1 MPSGFLEL
9 DRVAGRY
16 GGHVAV
22 EDLSLSLGPAQ
33 RLVLLGPPAAG
44 KSVVLALLAGFLRPS
59 AGSIWLAGNDIT
71 RVAARARRIGL
82 VSGKDTLFPHMTL
95 LDNVA
100 FGLKMRGLDRTERR
114 RLAGEALGRL
124 GLESF
129 ATRYPRHLAPA
140 QRRLTALARAIVVQP
155 DLLLW
160 DEKEPQPDT
169 VRSALRTALAEMS
182 MAAVLV
188 VQDREAGLALADR
201 VALLEAG
208 QLRQFGPPQE
218 LYECPA
224 SRFAAEFFG
233 RCNLLAGR
241 LTMPGGSIGE
251 VALASGVAWARMPA
265 ALPPGPI
272 VLAVRPH
279 RVRLDPDGPVRGP
292 VEHVDYLG
300 AITRVT
306 LRLPQGPFVAE
317 LAVAPAGL
325 ARGAELGFGWAAE
338 DAWLLA
344 DEP

>member
-1 MPSGFLEL
+1 MPDVFLVL

-16 GGHVAV
+16 GGRVAI

-33 RLVLLGPPAAG
+33 RLVLLGPPSAG
-44 KSVVLALLAGFLRPS
+44 KSTVLALLAGFLRPS
-59 AGSIWLAGNDIT
+59 AGSIWLAGTEIT
-71 RVAARARRIGL
+71 RVPPRARRISL
-82 VSGKDTLFPHMTL
+82 VSARDTLFPHMTL

-100 FGLKMRGLDRTERR
+100 FGLKMRGLDRSGRR

-124 GLESF
+124 GLEPLAS
-129 ATRYPRHLAPA
+129 RYPQHLGPA

-160 DEKEPQPDT
+160 DETEPQPDS
-169 VRSALRTALAEMS
+169 VRSALRTALIETRT
-182 MAAVLV
+182 AAVLAL
-188 VQDREAGLALADR
+188 QDRVAGLALADR
-201 VALLEAG
+201 VALLQAG
-208 QLRQFGPPQE
+208 RLAQFGPPQE

-241 LTMPGGSIGE
+241 LTMPGGSVGE

-265 ALPPGPI
+265 ALPPGPV

-279 RVRLDPDGPVRGP
+279 RVRLDPSGPVRGP

-300 AITRVT
+300 AMTRLTV
-306 LRLPQGPFVAE
+306 RLPEGPFVAE
-317 LAVAPAGL
+317 VAAAPAGL
-325 ARGAELGFGWAAE
+325 AHGAELGFGWAAE